1 MGTEFGLCT
10 ASKVTWLHATLIGL
24 LLLLATIICV
34 QNQDSE
40 FTTHISYLE
49 VYNDVGR
56 DLLTAGDVRGID
68 DLRLV
73 GAYAFNIKL
82 SLDNSSE

>member
-1 MGTEFGLCT
+1 M
-10 ASKVTWLHATLIGL
+10 
-24 LLLLATIICV
+24 

-56 DLLTAGDVRGID
+56 DLLTVGDVRGID
-68 DLRLV
+68 DLKLV
-73 GAYAFNIKL
+73 ITV
-82 SLDNSSE
+82 